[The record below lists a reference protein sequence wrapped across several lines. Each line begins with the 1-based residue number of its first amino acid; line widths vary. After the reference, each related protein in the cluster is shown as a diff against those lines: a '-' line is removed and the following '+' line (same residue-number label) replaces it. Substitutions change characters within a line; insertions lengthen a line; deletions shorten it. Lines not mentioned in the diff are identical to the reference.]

1 MKLHRNASRSPR
13 PLAPRCRNGVSSLLR
28 LSQPSA
34 PRLPQPHDISGWV
47 SRAAGALGIARVAH
61 QDPAFAASR
70 FGAGPIQ
77 MF

>member
-1 MKLHRNASRSPR
+1 MKLQRNASRSPR

-28 LSQPSA
+28 LAQPSA
-34 PRLPQPHDISGWV
+34 PRLPQPQDISGWV
-47 SRAAGALGIARVAH
+47 SRAAGALGIARSSSE
-61 QDPAFAASR
+61 PAFAASR

>member
-1 MKLHRNASRSPR
+1 MKLQRPAPRSLR

-28 LSQPSA
+28 LSQPLA
-34 PRLPQPHDISGWV
+34 PRLPAPQEVTGWV
-47 SRAAGALGIARVAH
+47 SRAAGAIGIAKASAEPV
-61 QDPAFAASR
+61 FAASR

>member
-1 MKLHRNASRSPR
+1 MKLQRSTSRSPR

-34 PRLPQPHDISGWV
+34 PRFPMPQDLSGWV
-47 SRAAGALGIARVAH
+47 SRAAGAIGIAKASPEPV
-61 QDPAFAASR
+61 FAASR

>member
-1 MKLHRNASRSPR
+1 MKSTRNAYRSLR

-34 PRLPQPHDISGWV
+34 PRFPQPHDMSGWV
-47 SRAAGALGIARVAH
+47 SRAAGALGLTRAVP
-61 QDPAFAASR
+61 DNTFAASR

>member
-1 MKLHRNASRSPR
+1 MKLQRSPSRSLR

-34 PRLPQPHDISGWV
+34 PRFPQPQDLSGWV
-47 SRAAGALGIARVAH
+47 SRAAGAIGLTKASAEPV
-61 QDPAFAASR
+61 FAASR